1 MWQSPCHEPIPQ
13 FDQIWVSLSL
23 FLYRHLKYGHNSVYI
38 YIVLYI
44 IVNIPNWKFLLDFA
58 TLDGQHR
65 RNKNK
70 DNSCLKTKIDIDFNE
85 PGVDES
91 NGLYNWAL
99 PATNV
104 WGVGNSNQPD
114 LPFTTD

>member
-1 MWQSPCHEPIPQ
+1 MGI
-13 FDQIWVSLSL
+13 I
-23 FLYRHLKYGHNSVYI
+23 VYI